1 VTPVAREDGAMTSR
15 ESATSEYTQRDR
27 TTVPPLATPR
37 LIGGHS
43 FDFSRRVAVMAIVNR
58 TPDSFFDRGATF
70 ALRNAI
76 DKAQAAVEAGADWV
90 DVGGVPFGR
99 GPAVSTAEELDRVLP
114 LVEAIRDRSDVVI
127 SVDTTNAEV
136 ARRSIA
142 AGAGVIND
150 TSGLWDPDMA
160 GVIADSSATL
170 VLTHS
175 LGEPR
180 NGTARPQYADVVA
193 EVTAKLAELLERAI
207 AAGVRSDRLII
218 DPGHDL
224 NKNTLH
230 TLELTR
236 RLEEIVALGPPTLV
250 AVSNKDFIGEML
262 NRPRAERLEGTL
274 AAAVVCITKGAR
286 IVRMHDVAA
295 AVAAVRMTEGILG
308 FREPVYTRH
317 NVG

>member
-1 VTPVAREDGAMTSR
+1 MILGNHAT
-15 ESATSEYTQRDR
+15 ESHV
-27 TTVPPLATPR
+27 VPPLAQPR
-37 LIGGHS
+37 MIGGHS

-70 ALRNAI
+70 ALQNAI
-76 DKAQAAVEAGADWV
+76 DKALAAVDHGADWV

-99 GPAVSTAEELDRVLP
+99 GPVVTAAEEIDRVIP
-114 LVEAIRDRSDVVI
+114 LVEAIHARSDVVI

-142 AGAGVIND
+142 AGAAVIND
-150 TSGLWDPDMA
+150 TSGLWDPEMA
-160 GVIADSSATL
+160 GVIADSAATL

-175 LGEPR
+175 LGAPR
-180 NGTARPQYADVVA
+180 SATPRPEYVDVTSAVTAR
-193 EVTAKLAELLERAI
+193 LAELIDTAI
-207 AAGVRSDRLII
+207 AAGVRGDRLII

-224 NKNTLH
+224 NKNTVH
-230 TLELTR
+230 TLEVTR

-262 NRPRAERLEGTL
+262 DRPRAERLEGTL

-308 FREPVYTRH
+308 FRPPVYTRH
-317 NVG
+317 NVE